1 MAGLYV
7 HVPFCHAKCWY
18 CDFYSMPAHQHIEAW
33 MKALL
38 NEWNVRRH
46 ELKEPVATLY
56 IGGGTPS
63 NLPHNMLGELITTLQ
78 QPSMT
83 EITVEVNPE
92 DVTDQLATTLKKNG
106 VNRVSMGVQSL
117 ADAELQAVGRRHSAQ
132 KAIEA
137 VELLRKSG
145 INNLSL
151 DLIYGLPYQTIESWQ
166 QSVKGILELH
176 PEHISAYSLSYEDGT
191 RLTAQLKNGKIT
203 ETPQEVSAEMYEI
216 LCRLLKEAGYEH
228 YEISNFALPSKRSQ
242 HNSAYWT
249 FAPYLGLGPSA
260 HSFTNRRKYNPASLK
275 EYVAANGIIAKCE
288 EENENEKLNDYIMVR
303 LRTSDGINLQQV
315 KQLFG
320 TKAALHIT
328 NTAAPHLASGTMELT
343 PEGNLRITE
352 KAWIVSDGIMCDFM
366 MV

>member
-7 HVPFCHAKCWY
+7 HVPFCHAKCLY

-46 ELKEPVATLY
+46 ELKEPVTTLY

-63 NLPHNMLGELITTLQ
+63 NLPHNMLGELITTLK

-216 LCRLLKEAGYEH
+216 LCRLLKEEDTSITKFPILHCRANDHSTILPTGLSH
-228 YEISNFALPSKRSQ
+228 HILALALRPIV
-242 HNSAYWT
+242 
-249 FAPYLGLGPSA
+249 
-260 HSFTNRRKYNPASLK
+260 SL
-275 EYVAANGIIAKCE
+275 
-288 EENENEKLNDYIMVR
+288 
-303 LRTSDGINLQQV
+303 T
-315 KQLFG
+315 
-320 TKAALHIT
+320 
-328 NTAAPHLASGTMELT
+328 
-343 PEGNLRITE
+343 EGNTIPHRSKSMWRQT
-352 KAWIVSDGIMCDFM
+352 V
-366 MV
+366 

>member
-33 MKALL
+33 MQALL
-38 NEWNVRRH
+38 NEWNVRKH
-46 ELKEPVATLY
+46 DLEEPVTTLY

-63 NLPHNMLGELITTLQ
+63 NLPHDMLEKLITTLK

-228 YEISNFALPSKRSQ
+228 YEISNFALPGKRSQ

-288 EENENEKLNDYIMVR
+288 EENENEKLNDYIIVR

-328 NTAAPHLASGTMELT
+328 NTAAPYLASGTMALT